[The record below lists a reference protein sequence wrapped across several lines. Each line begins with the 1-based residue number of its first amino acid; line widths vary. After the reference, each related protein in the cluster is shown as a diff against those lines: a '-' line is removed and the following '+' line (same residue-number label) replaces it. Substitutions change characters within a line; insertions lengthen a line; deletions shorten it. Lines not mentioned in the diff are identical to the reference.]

1 MELSIIK
8 KHNLQA
14 KFSKFINKVTHS
26 CTIKEKKFVKE
37 LVSGILKSG
46 SCIIRRIAMSHE
58 VNISLEKLCERYRR
72 HLSKPEL
79 YKNLS
84 NIHLICESKKIASYD
99 LIVIDPS
106 DIMKSH
112 SKKMEGLTRVRD
124 GSTGEWCNGYEV
136 LDIIRVSK
144 EGHSLEIR
152 PLVSELHTN
161 DEDPGILKQSVFDRI
176 NDIQVYSGNKGIYVM
191 DRGYDD
197 KVVIN
202 YLTENEASYIIRV
215 KGNRNL
221 YVNGKEISFKK
232 ATKHVKLKYRIQSG
246 NATLIAGVIRVG
258 VPVDAHHKKKA
269 TLVYS
274 NLVVARYI
282 KKDESGKD
290 CLKGFFYLNCDFPNR
305 DLSDLELITT
315 AIRGYRLRWKVE
327 EVHRHVKQE
336 YSWEDMQVMTLD
348 RLRNLNCMLL
358 LAVSYLY
365 SLDKYR
371 YDFAEMYQHIMLSKK
386 SNLKEL
392 CKFIYYR
399 LSVVVKNLF
408 RDWKHYFVPKYQ
420 GCHAEWEQMTCL

>member
-1 MELSIIK
+1 MELSILK

-72 HLSKPEL
+72 HLSKPVL
-79 YKNLS
+79 YKDLS

-215 KGNRNL
+215 KG
-221 YVNGKEISFKK
+221 
-232 ATKHVKLKYRIQSG
+232 
-246 NATLIAGVIRVG
+246 
-258 VPVDAHHKKKA
+258 
-269 TLVYS
+269 
-274 NLVVARYI
+274 
-282 KKDESGKD
+282 
-290 CLKGFFYLNCDFPNR
+290 FFYLNCDFPNR

-371 YDFAEMYQHIMLSKK
+371 YDFAEMYQQIMLSKK

-420 GCHAEWEQMTCL
+420 GCQAEWEQMTCL